1 MAEDDI
7 VVRDRAIMSGA
18 PVVRGTRVP
27 VTAIFDNLADGLSID
42 EIVGQFPTLTRQLV
56 ECVLHDASRRF
67 ERPAA

>member
-7 VVRDRAIMSGA
+7 IVRDPAIMSGA

-27 VTAIFDNLADGLSID
+27 VSAIFENLADGLSID
-42 EIVGQFPTLTRQLV
+42 EIVAQFPTLTRQLV
-56 ECVLHDASRRF
+56 ERVLHEASRRF